1 MIEIST
7 EQLNKMIT
15 LLDGVKDGPERA
27 LYNAVNRGLS
37 KVRRRSAQY
46 ASSVYEI
53 SQSEIKS
60 NSKINQTNASPGT
73 NAIGSISFGGTKLAL
88 MKFKVSGG
96 HGSTI
101 KVAVKKGSGGTFYKA
116 FIANMGHGTNIVE
129 RVSNQRTPTE
139 TLMGLSA
146 AQMIGNEEV
155 ALKIELEAEEVVA
168 ERIDHEIERLLNN
181 W

>member
-7 EQLNKMIT
+7 EQLNKMIR
-15 LLDGVKDGPERA
+15 LLDGVKDGPEKA

-37 KVRRRSAQY
+37 RVRRLSAQY
-46 ASSVYEI
+46 ASGVYEI
-53 SQSEIKS
+53 SQGAIKS
-60 NSKINQTNASPGT
+60 HSKIKQVKASPGANT
-73 NAIGSISFGGTKLAL
+73 IGSISFGGTKLAL
-88 MKFKVSGG
+88 MQFKVSGG
-96 HGSTI
+96 HGSTV
-101 KVAVKKGSGGTFYKA
+101 KVAVKKGGGGTLYKA
-116 FIANMGHGTNIVE
+116 FIANMGHGSNVIE
-129 RVSNQRTPTE
+129 RVSSKRTPTE

-155 ALKIELEAEEVVA
+155 ALQIEMEAEKVVS